1 MCNWVTKQGQ
11 PIQLIKMETCEEC
24 KAFATLSKSWKVMET
39 LWVTQGCT
47 YIFLTP
53 FSFQCVC
60 VCGCVWAEEKLS
72 DTFKLNFQIY
82 LVSLSVFLFFFFA
95 NISLAGWFA
104 FRFAVKNKTRN
115 QFVQTIFISKT
126 TYYKLN
132 KFPAMMCEKLNED
145 WILLY
150 LRFLSIT

>member
-1 MCNWVTKQGQ
+1 MQLGNQARTTNSINQNGDVRGMQSICNSV
-11 PIQLIKMETCEEC
+11 
-24 KAFATLSKSWKVMET
+24 KVMESDGNT
-39 LWVTQGCT
+39 LSHSRLHI
-47 YIFLTP
+47 YLSYPIF
-53 FSFQCVC
+53 FSVCVC
-60 VCGCVWAEEKLS
+60 VWVCEPKKNCL
-72 DTFKLNFQIY
+72 THLNWISKFIWF
-82 LVSLSVFLFFFFA
+82 LFRLFFFFA